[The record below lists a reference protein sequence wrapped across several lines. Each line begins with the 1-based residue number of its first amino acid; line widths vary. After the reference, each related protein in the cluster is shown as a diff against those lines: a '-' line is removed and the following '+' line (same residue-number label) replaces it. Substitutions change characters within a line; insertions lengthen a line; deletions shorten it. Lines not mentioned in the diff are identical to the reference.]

1 MNNNSDFEKQEFRS
15 LGIKIESLSVIYG
28 LFLILWGIIIS
39 LLSKSD
45 SFTSYIPSFL
55 GIPVLMFS
63 YLTIKIPSKKK
74 LFMHIVVFF
83 GLIIFIGG
91 LDFIRSIIIGNIF
104 ENYWADLSKLMMLL
118 TGLYFNTQC
127 IKSFIHARKIK
138 DIN

>member
-91 LDFIRSIIIGNIF
+91 LDFIRSIITGNIF

-127 IKSFIHARKIK
+127 IKSFIHARKTK